1 MPVNAESELWLRLEA
16 VPGLGPEAVSRLLGA
31 FDSVT
36 TICAASQSTLASL
49 IGPARA
55 AALRSAEADAAVRS
69 GLDWLSAEDAH
80 LVAIT
85 DTAYP
90 ETLRA
95 VPGAPPWL
103 YVKGHLTALSQPM
116 LAIVG
121 SRNASVQGR
130 RDAEAFA
137 ESLAASGLTI
147 VSGLAEGIDTAAHR
161 GGLTGNGSGIA
172 VVGTGLDRVYPARNR
187 ALAHELALGGALV
200 SEFPVGTPP
209 RPGHFPRRNRIIS
222 GLSLGVLVVEAALES
237 GSLITARLAGEQ
249 GREVFALPGSIH
261 NPLARGCHRLI
272 RDGAKLVES
281 ANDILEELHLPLPR
295 PATNEIA
302 DPLDNPNTAPASDL
316 LSLLD
321 NGPLGLDQLKERSGL
336 TVDSLSAMLLTHELE
351 GRVASLPG
359 GLFQRLY

>member
-31 FDSVT
+31 FDSVA
-36 TICAASQSTLASL
+36 TICSASQSALAAL

-55 AALRSAEADAAVRS
+55 AALRSAEADSAVRS
-69 GLDWLSAEDAH
+69 GLDWLAAEDAH
-80 LVAIT
+80 LVPIT
-85 DTAYP
+85 DPAYP
-90 ETLRA
+90 EALQA

-103 YVKGHLTALSQPM
+103 YVKGNLATLSRPL

-121 SRNASVQGR
+121 SRNASVQGL

-161 GGLTGNGSGIA
+161 GGLAGNGSGVA
-172 VVGTGLDRVYPARNR
+172 VVGTGLDRVYPAKNR
-187 ALAHELALGGALV
+187 ALAHDLARDGVLV
-200 SEFPVGTPP
+200 SEFPIGTPP

-222 GLSLGVLVVEAALES
+222 GLSLGVLVIEAALES

-272 RDGAKLVES
+272 REGAKLVES
-281 ANDILEELHLPLPR
+281 ANDILEELRLPFPR
-295 PATNEIA
+295 PATSEMT
-302 DPLDNPNTAPASDL
+302 DSNTAPTSDL

-336 TVDSLSAMLLTHELE
+336 TVDNLSAMLLTHELE

>member
-36 TICAASQSTLASL
+36 TLGAASQSSLASL
-49 IGPARA
+49 IGAARA
-55 AALRSAEADAAVRS
+55 TALRSTETDAAVRS
-69 GLDWLSAEDAH
+69 GLDWLAAEDAH
-80 LVAIT
+80 LIPIT
-85 DTAYP
+85 DPAYP
-90 ETLRA
+90 ESLRSI
-95 VPGAPPWL
+95 PGSPPWL
-103 YVKGHLTALSQPM
+103 YVKGNLAVLSQPL

-121 SRNASVQGR
+121 SRNASVQGV

-137 ESLAASGLTI
+137 KDLATSGLTI
-147 VSGLAEGIDTAAHR
+147 VSGLANGIDTAAHR
-161 GGLTGNGSGIA
+161 GGLAGNGRGIA

-187 ALAHELALGGALV
+187 ALAHEIAHGGALV
-200 SEFPVGTPP
+200 SEFPIGTPP

-222 GLSLGVLVVEAALES
+222 GLSLGVLVIEAALES

-281 ANDILEELHLPLPR
+281 ANDILEELHLPL
-295 PATNEIA
+295 AAGVTLL
-302 DPLDNPNTAPASDL
+302 DPAPADEL
-316 LSLLD
+316 LGLLD
-321 NGPLGLDQLKERSGL
+321 NGPLSLDQLQERSRL
-336 TVDSLSAMLLTHELE
+336 TVDNLSAMLLTHELE

>member
-16 VPGLGPEAVSRLLGA
+16 VPGLGPEAVLRLLSA
-31 FDSVT
+31 FDSVAA
-36 TICAASQSTLASL
+36 ICTASQPTLASL
-49 IGPARA
+49 IGSARA
-55 AALRSAEADAAVRS
+55 AALHSAETDAAVRS
-69 GLDWLSAEDAH
+69 GLEWLAALDAH
-80 LVAIT
+80 LIPIT
-85 DTAYP
+85 DPAYP
-90 ETLRA
+90 EALQA

-103 YVKGHLTALSQPM
+103 YVKGDLAALSRPL

-172 VVGTGLDRVYPARNR
+172 VVGTGLDRVYPAKNR
-187 ALAHELALGGALV
+187 ALAHELALGGALI
-200 SEFPVGTPP
+200 SEFPIGTPP

-222 GLSLGVLVVEAALES
+222 GLSLGVLVIEAALES

-272 RDGAKLVES
+272 REGAKLVES
-281 ANDILEELHLPLPR
+281 ANDILEELRLPFPQ
-295 PATNEIA
+295 PATSERTDA
-302 DPLDNPNTAPASDL
+302 NTALTSDL

-336 TVDSLSAMLLTHELE
+336 TVDNLSAMLLTHELE

>member
-1 MPVNAESELWLRLEA
+1 MPVNTESEFWLRLEA
-16 VPGLGPEAVSRLLGA
+16 VPGLGPEAVLRLLGA
-31 FDSVT
+31 FDSAATV
-36 TICAASQSTLASL
+36 CAASHSTLASL

-55 AALRSAEADAAVRS
+55 AALRSTEADAAVQS
-69 GLDWLSAEDAH
+69 GLNWLAAADAH
-80 LVAIT
+80 LIPIT
-85 DTAYP
+85 DPAYP
-90 ETLRA
+90 EALQA

-103 YVKGHLTALSQPM
+103 YVKGNPAALSRPL

-137 ESLAASGLTI
+137 ETLAASGLTI
-147 VSGLAEGIDTAAHR
+147 VSGLADGIDTAAHR
-161 GGLTGNGSGIA
+161 GGLTGNGSGVA
-172 VVGTGLDRVYPARNR
+172 VVGTGLDRVYPAKNR
-187 ALAHELALGGALV
+187 ALAHELALSGALV
-200 SEFPVGTPP
+200 SEFPIGTPP
-209 RPGHFPRRNRIIS
+209 RPGHFPRRNRSIS

-261 NPLARGCHRLI
+261 NPLVRGCHRLI

-281 ANDILEELHLPLPR
+281 ANDILEELHLPLTPST
-295 PATNEIA
+295 TNGLA
-302 DPLDNPNTAPASDL
+302 DPNTAPASAL

-321 NGPLGLDQLKERSGL
+321 NGPLSLDQLQERSGL

-359 GLFQRLY
+359 GRFQRLY

>member
-1 MPVNAESELWLRLEA
+1 MPVNTDSEFWLRLEA
-16 VPGLGPEAVSRLLGA
+16 VPGLGSEAVLRLLGA
-31 FDSVT
+31 FDSVA

-49 IGPARA
+49 IGSARA
-55 AALRSAEADAAVRS
+55 TALRSAATDKAVQN
-69 GLDWLSAEDAH
+69 GLDWLAAKDAH
-80 LVAIT
+80 LIPIT
-85 DTAYP
+85 DPAYP
-90 ETLRA
+90 EALQS

-103 YVKGHLTALSQPM
+103 YVKGDPSVLSRPL

-121 SRNASVQGR
+121 SRNASIQGQ

-161 GGLTGNGSGIA
+161 GGLAGNGSGVA
-172 VVGTGLDRVYPARNR
+172 VVGTGLDRVYPAKNR
-187 ALAHELALGGALV
+187 ALAHEMVHGGALV
-200 SEFPVGTPP
+200 SEFPIGTPP

-222 GLSLGVLVVEAALES
+222 GLSLGVLVIEAALES

-281 ANDILEELHLPLPR
+281 ANDILEELRLPLPPT
-295 PATNEIA
+295 PASGMV
-302 DPLDNPNTAPASDL
+302 NPNATSDSAL

-321 NGPLGLDQLKERSGL
+321 NGPLGLDQLQERSGL
-336 TVDSLSAMLLTHELE
+336 TVDNLSAMLLTHELE

>member
-1 MPVNAESELWLRLEA
+1 MPVNTESEFWLRLEA
-16 VPGLGPEAVSRLLGA
+16 VPGLGPEAVLRLLGA
-31 FDSVT
+31 FDSAATV
-36 TICAASQSTLASL
+36 CAASQSTLASL

-55 AALRSAEADAAVRS
+55 AALRSTEADAAVQS
-69 GLDWLSAEDAH
+69 GLNWLAAADAH
-80 LVAIT
+80 LIPIT
-85 DTAYP
+85 DPAYP
-90 ETLRA
+90 EALQA

-103 YVKGHLTALSQPM
+103 YVKGNPAALSRPL

-137 ESLAASGLTI
+137 ETLAASGLTI
-147 VSGLAEGIDTAAHR
+147 VSGLADGIDTAAHR
-161 GGLTGNGSGIA
+161 GGLTGNGSGVA
-172 VVGTGLDRVYPARNR
+172 VVGTGLDRVYPAKNR
-187 ALAHELALGGALV
+187 ALAHELALSGALV
-200 SEFPVGTPP
+200 SEFPIGTPP

-261 NPLARGCHRLI
+261 NPLVRGCHRLI

-281 ANDILEELHLPLPR
+281 ANDILEELHLPLTPST
-295 PATNEIA
+295 TNGLA
-302 DPLDNPNTAPASDL
+302 DPNTAPASAL

-321 NGPLGLDQLKERSGL
+321 NGPLSLDQLQERSGL

-359 GLFQRLY
+359 GRFQRLY

>member
-16 VPGLGPEAVSRLLGA
+16 VPGLGPEAVLRLLSA

-36 TICAASQSTLASL
+36 ALCAASQPTLAAL
-49 IGPARA
+49 IGAARA
-55 AALRSAEADAAVRS
+55 SALRSAEADAAVRS
-69 GLDWLSAEDAH
+69 GLNWLAAEDAH
-80 LVAIT
+80 LIPIT
-85 DTAYP
+85 DPAYP
-90 ETLRA
+90 AALQYA
-95 VPGAPPWL
+95 PGSPPWL
-103 YVKGHLTALSQPM
+103 YVKGNLSVLSRPL

-121 SRNASVQGR
+121 SRKASVQGL

-147 VSGLAEGIDTAAHR
+147 VSGLADGIDTAAHR
-161 GGLTGNGSGIA
+161 GGLAGNGSGVA

-187 ALAHELALGGALV
+187 ALAHEIAHGGALV
-200 SEFPVGTPP
+200 SEFPIGTPP

-222 GLSLGVLVVEAALES
+222 GLSLGVLVIEAALES

-261 NPLARGCHRLI
+261 NPLTRGCHRLI

-281 ANDILEELHLPLPR
+281 ANDILEDLRLPPTAAA
-295 PATNEIA
+295 P
-302 DPLDNPNTAPASDL
+302 PLDPAPACAL
-316 LSLLD
+316 LALL
-321 NGPLGLDQLKERSGL
+321 NNEPLGLDQLQERSGL
-336 TVDSLSAMLLTHELE
+336 TVDNLSAMLLTHELE

-359 GLFQRLY
+359 GMFQRLY